1 MNGYS
6 IAQGPKLWQ
15 QPYNYNPHVNDGFN
29 LFNSYFGL
37 LVEDREG
44 TQIYG
49 FENISRDI
57 LEPMVMIP
65 QGGGCF
71 GYVDSGIVVIE
82 CYTTGKQM
90 QVEKGYWFSTPGGCN
105 IVFDPSEKYRL
116 VVCQR
121 DGYRGFLSMGLV
133 EQEGRLKYID
143 GAFDTLLH
151 PPIKKGYP
159 CLNALYMPTGIH
171 QTMHT
176 HPSTRVGFI
185 MVGGA
190 TCETKDGNRYRLNTG
205 DIFYLRTD
213 SWHKFRSDLEDS
225 VLMKLVAY
233 HPDSDFGPTD
243 EEHPML
249 NRTMVGEVSAKDMP
263 EIQTK
268 SDVPQ

>member
-1 MNGYS
+1 MDGFN
-6 IAQGPKLWQ
+6 IADGPKLWAK
-15 QPYNYNPHVNDGFN
+15 PYNENPAISDGFH

-37 LVEDREG
+37 LVDDREG
-44 TQIYG
+44 TEIYG
-49 FENISRDI
+49 FENISLNRPD
-57 LEPMVMIP
+57 EAYIP
-65 QGGGCF
+65 NTGGCF
-71 GYVDSGIVVIE
+71 GYVDKGIVIVRCDI
-82 CYTTGKQM
+82 TGNEL
-90 QVEKGYWFSTPGGCN
+90 QVTAGYWFSTPGGFT
-105 IVFDPSEKYRL
+105 ITFDKSEKYRL
-116 VVCQR
+116 YVCQR
-121 DGYRGFLSMGLV
+121 TGYRGFLSMGLV

-159 CLNALYMPTGIH
+159 CLNALYMPNGIH

-185 MVGGA
+185 FVGGA
-190 TCETKDGNRYRLNTG
+190 TCQTPQGSYRLNDG

-213 SWHKFRSDLEDS
+213 AWHKFRSDLEDS

-249 NRTMVGEVSAKDMP
+249 NRTMVNGVSAKDMP

-268 SDVPQ
+268 QDAAN